1 MLLYF
6 ILFHPV
12 LTLAVFPFYWLV
24 HFILATKY
32 KLKYDFLLFYFA
44 GFTFTILG
52 MPLTFFFLSFPF
64 VWLQWLFVV
73 ISYLLLLVAGAFAS
87 IIYISR
93 ISIKIQK

>member
-12 LTLAVFPFYWLV
+12 LTLAIFPIYWLGN
-24 HFILATKY
+24 FILATKY
-32 KLKYDFLLFYFA
+32 NLKFDFLLIYFA

-52 MPLTFFFLSFPF
+52 MPLTFLFLSFPF
-64 VWLQWLFVV
+64 VWLQTLLVAV
-73 ISYLLLLVAGAFAS
+73 SYLLLLVGGGFAS
-87 IIYISR
+87 IIYTSK